1 MTAPTKDDV
10 EVGTGIHAGEI
21 MNKKQ
26 NDRDKGN
33 NIWCYATL
41 DQVTSN
47 LAKEFQSF
55 DHIKFIKGAGEIHY

>member
-1 MTAPTKDDV
+1 
-10 EVGTGIHAGEI
+10 

-26 NDRDKGN
+26 YDRDKGN
-33 NIWCYATL
+33 NIWYYATL